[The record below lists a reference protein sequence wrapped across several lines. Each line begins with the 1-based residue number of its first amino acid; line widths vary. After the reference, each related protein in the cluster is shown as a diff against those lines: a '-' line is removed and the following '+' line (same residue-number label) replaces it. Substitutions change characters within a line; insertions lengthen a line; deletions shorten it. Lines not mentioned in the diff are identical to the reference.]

1 MPASRDAAAGHSRT
15 AWPWRGGS
23 GFTAPDGSRLT
34 VGAAEVSRP
43 WSCNFVA
50 RIAGARN
57 AFSVAE
63 RGAFEWY
70 TSFVLTHASVQEH
83 PYRGGDLAL
92 AHDATTHETLTA
104 WRGPWFELHHR
115 RVGPVPTVPAATRVF
130 DALRLQDTP
139 DGMRVAA
146 WSHQRTT
153 VEAPT
158 VEAPT
163 FEPLTVFKEI
173 PGIGDLRIER
183 PGRSEVSLPRWRGAP
198 ARRGEI
204 WRHSLAAGA
213 AGRARGEI
221 LLLATPTTIT
231 QLIPGPDD
239 TGDPAVALAFLRE
252 LDISWEPA

>member
-1 MPASRDAAAGHSRT
+1 MPASREAAAGHSRM

-23 GFTAPDGSRLT
+23 GFTLPDGSRLT

-70 TSFVLTHASVQEH
+70 TSFVLTRASVREY
-83 PYRGGDLAL
+83 PYRGGELAL
-92 AHDATTHETLTA
+92 AHDARTHETLTA

-115 RVGPVPTVPAATRVF
+115 RVGPAPTVPAATRVF

-139 DGMRVAA
+139 DGMRVGGWPHGDPAFGPA
-146 WSHQRTT
+146 
-153 VEAPT
+153 
-158 VEAPT
+158 T
-163 FEPLTVFKEI
+163 FEPVTAFKEI
-173 PGIGDLRIER
+173 PGIGGLRIER
-183 PGRSEVSLPRWRGAP
+183 PGRAEVSPPRWRGAP
-198 ARRGEI
+198 ARNGEI
-204 WRHSLAAGA
+204 WRRGMAAGA
-213 AGRARGEI
+213 TGRAREEI

-239 TGDPAVALAFLRE
+239 TADPAVALAFLRE
-252 LDISWEPA
+252 LDISWDPP

>member
-1 MPASRDAAAGHSRT
+1 MPASRETASGRSRT

-23 GFTAPDGSRLT
+23 GFVPPDGSRLT

-70 TSFVLTHASVQEH
+70 TSFILTDASVQEY

-92 AHDATTHETLTA
+92 AHDARTHETLTT

-115 RVGPVPTVPAATRVF
+115 RIGPAPRVPAATRVF

-139 DGMRVAA
+139 DGMRVGA
-146 WSHQRTT
+146 WSHRVT
-153 VEAPT
+153 
-158 VEAPT
+158 T

-173 PGIGDLRIER
+173 PGVGGLRIER
-183 PGRSEVSLPRWRGAP
+183 PGHSEVSPPRWRGAP
-198 ARRGEI
+198 ARSGEI
-204 WRHSLAAGA
+204 WRRDLVRAA

-231 QLIPGPDD
+231 QLIPGPGD

-252 LDISWEPA
+252 LDISWDPA

>member
-1 MPASRDAAAGHSRT
+1 MPVSREAAAGRSRT
-15 AWPWRGGS
+15 TWPWRGGS

-34 VGAAEVSRP
+34 VGAADVSHP

-50 RIAGARN
+50 RIAGTRH

-70 TSFVLTHASVQEH
+70 TSFLLTHASVQEY

-92 AHDATTHETLTA
+92 AHDGTTHQTLTA
-104 WRGPWFELHHR
+104 WRGPWFELHHQ
-115 RVGPVPTVPAATRVF
+115 RVGPAPTVPVATRVF

-139 DGMRVAA
+139 DGMRVDPWPHDHPAFG
-146 WSHQRTT
+146 
-153 VEAPT
+153 PT
-158 VEAPT
+158 T
-163 FEPLTVFKEI
+163 FESLAVFKEI

-183 PGRSEVSLPRWRGAP
+183 PGRSEVSPPRWRGAP

-204 WRHSLAAGA
+204 WRRSLLAGD

-221 LLLATPTTIT
+221 LLLATPTTVT
-231 QLIPGPDD
+231 QLIPGPEH
-239 TGDPAVALAFLRE
+239 TADPAVALAFLRE
-252 LDISWEPA
+252 LDISWDPA